1 MPNLTNYHQGLNYLL
16 DLNGETFVL
25 GNGYW
30 SLIEARTVPP
40 TANTPHGIKYSL
52 TLHDR
57 NNRRILGYDNAN
69 GIRYGKNRFNAT
81 RRVWDHRHRRNR
93 VEPYVFRN
101 ANQLLAD
108 FWQDICTLIEEN
120 PGYSQ

>member
-40 TANTPHGIKYSL
+40 TANTL
-52 TLHDR
+52 R
-57 NNRRILGYDNAN
+57 QRQ
-69 GIRYGKNRFNAT
+69 
-81 RRVWDHRHRRNR
+81 W
-93 VEPYVFRN
+93 
-101 ANQLLAD
+101 
-108 FWQDICTLIEEN
+108 N
-120 PGYSQ
+120 PLRQKPL